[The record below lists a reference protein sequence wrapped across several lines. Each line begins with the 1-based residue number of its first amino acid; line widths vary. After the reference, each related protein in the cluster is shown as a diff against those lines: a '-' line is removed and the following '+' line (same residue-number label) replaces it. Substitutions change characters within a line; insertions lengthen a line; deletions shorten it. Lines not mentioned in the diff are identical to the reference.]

1 MSSDCGRRRGMQKPW
16 QQGRSTISH
25 SSFQQVVH
33 LDYVSRVSLALL
45 ISMSI
50 AMIFPSSLL
59 ALGFLAAPAVLAHPG
74 HDIREEAAERREFL
88 KRSPKNFRSCIPELE
103 RRGHQAA
110 ALERR
115 QQMAHEA
122 RVKRGLT
129 DRPLKR
135 RDSKEYLSTDHKST
149 LDVSLGDYER
159 VLFSDNSLP
168 TPAGSYPG
176 PLLRR
181 R

>member
-1 MSSDCGRRRGMQKPW
+1 
-16 QQGRSTISH
+16 
-25 SSFQQVVH
+25 
-33 LDYVSRVSLALL
+33 
-45 ISMSI
+45 MSI

-59 ALGFLAAPAVLAHPG
+59 ALGLLAAPAVLAHPG

-88 KRSPKNFRSCIPELE
+88 KRSPKNVRSCIPELE

-115 QQMAHEA
+115 QHMAHET
-122 RVKRGLT
+122 RVIRGLT
-129 DRPLKR
+129 SFLRQL
-135 RDSKEYLSTDHKST
+135 H
-149 LDVSLGDYER
+149 
-159 VLFSDNSLP
+159 LP

-181 R
+181 RRKDP